1 MKNPVGSSTVEEL
14 LDAARARLHRLD
26 PPSAARAH
34 AAGALL
40 VDIRPVEVRR
50 RDGEVPGAVVVDR
63 NVLEWRLDPTSPH
76 RLREMRSHGRRVVVF
91 CTEGYASSLA
101 AATLRD
107 LGLDATDV
115 DGGFV
120 AWKAAGLP
128 VMSAKR
134 GTIG

>member
-1 MKNPVGSSTVEEL
+1 MTGPDGATTVEEL
-14 LDAARARLHRLD
+14 LVAARARLHRLD
-26 PPSAARAH
+26 PPAAARAH

-40 VDIRPVEVRR
+40 VDIRPVQVRW

-63 NVLEWRLDPTSPH
+63 NVLEWRLDPASPH
-76 RLREMRSHGRRVVVF
+76 RLREVTSRDRRVVVF
-91 CTEGYASSLA
+91 CSEGYASSLA
-101 AATLRD
+101 AATLRQ

-128 VMSAKR
+128 VTPAKR
-134 GTIG
+134 GRLA

>member
-1 MKNPVGSSTVEEL
+1 MTRLAARPRTVEQL

-26 PPSAARAH
+26 PPAAFAAH
-34 AAGALL
+34 AAGTLL

-50 RDGEVPGAVVVDR
+50 RDGEVPGALIVDR
-63 NVLEWRLDPTSPH
+63 NVLEWRLDPASPH
-76 RLREMRSHGRRVVVF
+76 RLLEVSGQGQRVIVL
-91 CTEGYASSLA
+91 CSEGYASSLA

-120 AWKAAGLP
+120 AWESAGLP
-128 VMSAKR
+128 VDRPWAP
-134 GTIG
+134 G